1 LTTLAMAYRNAPFHP
16 DRREVSLANT
26 ASAEKRNRQ
35 AQKRRARNV
44 QVRTGVKSAV
54 KKVRDA
60 VARSDGAGAKDALHA
75 AEKTIGKA
83 ASKGV
88 LHRNA
93 ASRKISRLAKAA
105 ARAAQAPKQ
114 A

>member
-1 LTTLAMAYRNAPFHP
+1 M
-16 DRREVSLANT
+16 ANT
-26 ASAEKRNRQ
+26 RSAEKRNRQ

-54 KKVRDA
+54 KKAREALAGDA
-60 VARSDGAGAKDALHA
+60 A
-75 AEKTIGKA
+75 AAQPTVKAAQRTLAKA

-88 LHRNA
+88 LHKNA
-93 ASRKISRLAKAA
+93 ASRRISRLAKAA
-105 ARAAQAPKQ
+105 HKAASAPAK